1 MSEVPGST
9 KQPAAPK
16 PKASS
21 GTDPKRPYHV
31 GVALGL
37 TAGLYA
43 ASLLATARLQI
54 AADRDLIESRTPVEA
69 AISALGDHHDWM
81 DGRLEDARTQYSIG
95 STGYDTVRARLATLD
110 EQLAKLNKIVEQV
123 EKIGAAMP
131 ALLDLPGVP
140 TVTRSASGGSKT
152 GGGSSTSGGS
162 KSKPPP
168 PAPAA
173 PPPPPATGG
182 STGASG
188 A

>member
-1 MSEVPGST
+1 MSEVPGPSKQRASST
-9 KQPAAPK
+9 PK
-16 PKASS
+16 PAS
-21 GTDPKRPYHV
+21 GADPKRPYHV

-37 TAGLYA
+37 TTGLYA
-43 ASLLATARLQI
+43 ASLLTAARLQI

-95 STGYDTVRARLATLD
+95 TTGYESVRARLTTLD
-110 EQLAKLNKIVEQV
+110 EQLSNLNKIVEEV
-123 EKIGAAMP
+123 EKIGAALP
-131 ALLDLPGVP
+131 ASLDLPGVP

-152 GGGSSTSGGS
+152 SGGSATSGGS
-162 KSKPPP
+162 KAKPP